1 MLETYHY
8 EMAILS
14 TANHLLS
21 TDTFKSMRA
30 YVRRRCKGV
39 RVSLPS
45 DVSAASVEALE
56 VMPSGNVVVQV
67 EPFLPPPCSS
77 PVIPHALSRAAS
89 HIGDAVSIPQLA
101 RHRSCCGRRR
111 SVGPHCQAAARAL
124 QQVLQDGE
132 RARYFGVSCL
142 LSCLLVRFDRGCC
155 RQLRL
160 L

>member
-45 DVSAASVEALE
+45 DVTAASVEVLE
-56 VMPSGNVVVQV
+56 VMPSGSVVVQV
-67 EPFLPPPCSS
+67 PHNLCTFLLFCLPIHHTQS
-77 PVIPHALSRAAS
+77 PSHLLSRSLSYPAP
-89 HIGDAVSIPQLA
+89 H
-101 RHRSCCGRRR
+101 RHH
-111 SVGPHCQAAARAL
+111 P
-124 QQVLQDGE
+124 
-132 RARYFGVSCL
+132 
-142 LSCLLVRFDRGCC
+142 
-155 RQLRL
+155 
-160 L
+160 

>member
-45 DVSAASVEALE
+45 DVNAASVEALE
-56 VMPSGNVVVQV
+56 VMPSGSVVVQV
-67 EPFLPPPCSS
+67 TNSSALPFSVSVSHFSLHTSSLCLSLLFPPT
-77 PVIPHALSRAAS
+77 
-89 HIGDAVSIPQLA
+89 
-101 RHRSCCGRRR
+101 RHR
-111 SVGPHCQAAARAL
+111 H
-124 QQVLQDGE
+124 
-132 RARYFGVSCL
+132 
-142 LSCLLVRFDRGCC
+142 
-155 RQLRL
+155 
-160 L
+160 

>member
-1 MLETYHY
+1 VCTYRLNSQTITDMLETYHY

-45 DVSAASVEALE
+45 DVSAASVEVIE

-67 EPFLPPPCSS
+67 EPPCFLPCIDIS
-77 PVIPHALSRAAS
+77 
-89 HIGDAVSIPQLA
+89 
-101 RHRSCCGRRR
+101 
-111 SVGPHCQAAARAL
+111 
-124 QQVLQDGE
+124 
-132 RARYFGVSCL
+132 
-142 LSCLLVRFDRGCC
+142 
-155 RQLRL
+155 
-160 L
+160 

>member
-45 DVSAASVEALE
+45 DVTAASVEALE
-56 VMPSGNVVVQV
+56 VMPSGSVVVQV
-67 EPFLPPPCSS
+67 IINPCLLLLFRPVQLPSLSAHLPLSASCLRHLV
-77 PVIPHALSRAAS
+77 VIFE
-89 HIGDAVSIPQLA
+89 LA
-101 RHRSCCGRRR
+101 RLY
-111 SVGPHCQAAARAL
+111 ARCSFPCIQSL
-124 QQVLQDGE
+124 
-132 RARYFGVSCL
+132 
-142 LSCLLVRFDRGCC
+142 
-155 RQLRL
+155 
-160 L
+160 

>member
-67 EPFLPPPCSS
+67 EPFLPPPAPSPSSLTPSPAQPLISATSPASLSS
-77 PVIPHALSRAAS
+77 PATGAAAGAATPS
-89 HIGDAVSIPQLA
+89 DRTVKRQLA
-101 RHRSCCGRRR
+101 RYSKFYRTVS
-111 SVGPHCQAAARAL
+111 AR
-124 QQVLQDGE
+124 V
-132 RARYFGVSCL
+132 VSGFHAC
-142 LSCLLVRFDRGCC
+142 SRVF
-155 RQLRL
+155 
-160 L
+160 